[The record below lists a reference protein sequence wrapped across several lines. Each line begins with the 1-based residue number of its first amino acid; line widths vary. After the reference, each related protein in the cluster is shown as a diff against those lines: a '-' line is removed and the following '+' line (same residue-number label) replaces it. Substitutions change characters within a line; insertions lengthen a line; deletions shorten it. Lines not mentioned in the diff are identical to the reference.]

1 MRATNG
7 SGLLIATAAPA
18 AANLRQLG
26 SEEHEMRNGRSLLVG
41 GRFVTAFDGCQHA
54 PEHNR
59 NRDDTCVECSGCREL
74 RQRPQTAMREPRR
87 VGCEWIEPKH
97 DDCSGK
103 ADTGGAWSTTA
114 PNAPFAITPGR
125 AKRISRTG
133 AQ

>member
-1 MRATNG
+1 
-7 SGLLIATAAPA
+7 
-18 AANLRQLG
+18 
-26 SEEHEMRNGRSLLVG
+26 MRNGRSLLVG

-87 VGCEWIEPKH
+87 VGCEWIEPEH